1 MTIITYALLPIT
13 LLWVSYLLHK
23 RGMKRKRGTWD
34 TTPIYPFPTYLLPQE
49 KSTTPTSIGEENE

>member
-23 RGMKRKRGTWD
+23 RGMKPKKGTWD
-34 TTPIYPFPTYLLPQE
+34 TTPVYPFPTYLLPQE
-49 KSTTPTSIGEENE
+49 KSNPTSEGEEE